1 MKELTITERT
11 NIKRL
16 PKRAVYD
23 TGTIN
28 SILDEAFICQLG
40 FKIKEQV
47 YVIPTAYG
55 RKDDFLLIHGSQKSR
70 MLNSIKNGED
80 VCISVTLT
88 DGIVLARSAFHHSVN
103 YRSVIIF
110 SKGEEIIGPGEKTEA
125 LKVIIDHIMPGRWED
140 VRQPNKKELKATSV
154 FKFKIDEASAKIRTG
169 PPIDDEEDLGLDVWA
184 GILPLRVTVEEPV
197 NDTLLSEDILIPDYI
212 NDYKIPKYKRQITN
226 KL

>member
-1 MKELTITERT
+1 M
-11 NIKRL
+11 
-16 PKRAVYD
+16 Y
-23 TGTIN
+23 

-47 YVIPTAYG
+47 YIIPTAYG
-55 RKDDFLLIHGSQKSR
+55 RKDDFLFIHGSQKSR
-70 MLNSIKNGED
+70 MLSSIKNGEN

-88 DGIVLARSAFHHSVN
+88 DGIVLARSAFHHSIN

-110 SKGEEIIGPGEKTEA
+110 SKGEEIIDAAEKTEA
-125 LKVIIDHIMPGRWED
+125 LKIILEHIVPGRWED
-140 VRQPNKKELKATSV
+140 VREPNKKELKATSV

-197 NDTLLSEDILIPDYI
+197 NDNLLSEDIVIPNYI
-212 NDYKIPKYKRQITN
+212 KEYV
-226 KL
+226 